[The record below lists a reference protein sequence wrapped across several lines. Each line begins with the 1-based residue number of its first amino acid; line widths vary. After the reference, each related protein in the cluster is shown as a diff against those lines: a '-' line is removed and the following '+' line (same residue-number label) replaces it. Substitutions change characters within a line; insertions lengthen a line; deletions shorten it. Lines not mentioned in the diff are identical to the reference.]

1 MSPERLKLAVVRA
14 ESMQNFYRAERR
26 AGASPLEANE
36 RMHFYALRLDALFEN
51 QVEAVKAEMER
62 A

>member
-1 MSPERLKLAVVRA
+1 MSPENFKLAVVRA
-14 ESMQNFYRAERR
+14 EALQNFYRAERR
-26 AGASPLEANE
+26 AGASPIEANE

-51 QVEAVKAEMER
+51 QVEAVRTEMEQ